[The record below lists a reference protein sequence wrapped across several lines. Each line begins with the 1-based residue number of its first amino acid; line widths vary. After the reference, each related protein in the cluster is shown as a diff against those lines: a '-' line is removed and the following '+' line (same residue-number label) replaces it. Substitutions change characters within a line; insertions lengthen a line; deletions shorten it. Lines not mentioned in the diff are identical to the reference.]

1 MQTIIYGAGAQD
13 VEVYA
18 TDAQGRL
25 VKPSAATA
33 KIVDLAFS
41 ESAADADRIILA
53 VGAATVDT
61 LATTTSAATGPSS
74 AAPRKVP
81 VASGT
86 GFTVGRF
93 YAISEDGLT
102 EAFEVARVDSND
114 VWARHEL
121 RGTYA
126 SGAAVTG
133 LRVTAE
139 FPADRADD
147 ADELDRR
154 TIYGVDWTFT
164 GVTGPAYVRTLA
176 RIERRTRAPRAAL
189 ADLYM
194 IDPRLAASSQDAT
207 RLESH
212 LQQADREITAR
223 LMWRR
228 TEIANTDDG
237 EVGKQAVAWRAAELA
252 YRHLGDEFEQRAA
265 DAAAQAKEWLTMLM
279 SGHKADDQV
288 ETSRPNDR
296 VMPRRRATMPSLI
309 VGAG

>member
-1 MQTIIYGAGAQD
+1 MQTIIYGAGAQA

-41 ESAADADRIILA
+41 DAADDADRIILA
-53 VGAATVDT
+53 TSAATVDT
-61 LATTTSAATGPSS
+61 LSTTTSAATGPRS
-74 AAPRKVP
+74 ADPRKVP
-81 VASGT
+81 VASAA
-86 GFTVGRF
+86 GFAAGRH
-93 YAISEDGLT
+93 YAITAAGQA
-102 EAFEVARVDSND
+102 EAFEVDRIDGTNIY
-114 VWARHEL
+114 ARHEL
-121 RGTYA
+121 RGTYTT
-126 SGAAVTG
+126 SAAVTG
-133 LRVTAE
+133 LRVTAT
-139 FPADRADD
+139 FPSTRAND
-147 ADELDRR
+147 ADEIDRR
-154 TIYGVDWTFT
+154 TIYGVDWVFT
-164 GVTGPAYVRTLA
+164 GTTGPAYVRTLV
-176 RIERRTRAPRAAL
+176 RIERRARAPRASL
-189 ADLYM
+189 PDLFL
-194 IDPRLAASSQDAT
+194 IDPRFAAASHDAT

-228 TEIANTDDG
+228 TEVSNTDDG

-252 YRHLGDEFEQRAA
+252 YRHLGDEFEQRAT
-265 DAAAQAKEWLTMLM
+265 DAAAQAKEWLNMLM

-296 VMPRRRATMPSLI
+296 VMPRRRAAMPGVI

>member
-1 MQTIIYGAGAQD
+1 MQTIIYGAGDQA

-18 TDAQGRL
+18 TDAQGRM

-33 KIVDLAFS
+33 KIVDLEFS
-41 ESAADADRIILA
+41 ESADDADRIILA
-53 VGAATVDT
+53 TSAATVDSV
-61 LATTTSAATGPSS
+61 ATTTSAATGSSS
-74 AAPRKVP
+74 AAPRKIP
-81 VASGT
+81 VASAA

-93 YAISEDGLT
+93 YVISAAGLT

-114 VWARHEL
+114 VWARDEL

-126 SGAAVTG
+126 TSAAVTG
-133 LRVTAE
+133 MRVTAT
-139 FPADRADD
+139 FPSARAND

-164 GVTGPAYVRTLA
+164 GVTGPAHVRTLA
-176 RIERRTRAPRAAL
+176 RIERRARAPRATL
-189 ADLYM
+189 PDLFL
-194 IDPRLAASSQDAT
+194 IDPRFAASSHDAT

-212 LQQADREITAR
+212 LQQADRETSAR

-228 TEIANTDDG
+228 TEISNTDDG

-252 YRHLGDEFEQRAA
+252 YLHLGDQFEQRAA
-265 DAAAQAKEWLTMLM
+265 NAAEQAKMWLNMLM

-296 VMPRRRATMPSLI
+296 VMPRRRAAMPGLI